1 MMDVQ
6 FIVRWNDGGKGGS
19 ATFESHGTCKGFA
32 QDIECDCDLIDGP
45 HFVKKC
51 AGKKERCVQEAQNL
65 VDVDFD
71 EIWGYDVRDVSE
83 SDSAGDAEVIKAEDV
98 L

>member
-1 MMDVQ
+1 MIYEAEIEQTTMGRI
-6 FIVRWNDGGKGGS
+6 FIKADNLEQAKQV
-19 ATFESHGTCKGFA
+19 A
-32 QDIECDCDLIDGP
+32 
-45 HFVKKC
+45 
-51 AGKKERCVQEAQNL
+51 ERCVQDEQNL
-65 VDVDFD
+65 IDVDFD

>member
-1 MMDVQ
+1 MKPTILSKQNKSPSD
-6 FIVRWNDGGKGGS
+6 
-19 ATFESHGTCKGFA
+19 ACKR
-32 QDIECDCDLIDGP
+32 
-45 HFVKKC
+45 HK
-51 AGKKERCVQEAQNL
+51 NL

>member
-1 MMDVQ
+1 MIMIYEAEIEQTIMGKLFIKADNLEQAKQVAEQYVQ
-6 FIVRWNDGGKGGS
+6 D
-19 ATFESHGTCKGFA
+19 E
-32 QDIECDCDLIDGP
+32 
-45 HFVKKC
+45 
-51 AGKKERCVQEAQNL
+51 QNL

-83 SDSAGDAEVIKAEDV
+83 ADSAGDAEIIKTEDV

>member
-1 MMDVQ
+1 MIMIYEAEIEQTIMGKLFIKADNLEQAKQVAEQYVQ
-6 FIVRWNDGGKGGS
+6 D
-19 ATFESHGTCKGFA
+19 E
-32 QDIECDCDLIDGP
+32 
-45 HFVKKC
+45 
-51 AGKKERCVQEAQNL
+51 QNL

-83 SDSAGDAEVIKAEDV
+83 ADSAGDAEIIKAEDV